1 MRRLESPRRFFER
14 EVLGMIEEKTLE
26 RLPEKTGVYIM
37 KSEEGQILYI
47 GKAKNIKERVRQY
60 FIPGRDGRPQVPF
73 LTLKVRS
80 IDTMITS
87 SEKEAL
93 ILENTLIKR
102 EQPKYNVL
110 LRDDKSFA
118 ALKVNIGHEWP
129 KVELVRSKGT
139 HKKDGLYFGPYPSAF
154 SARMTLDLIKKIF
167 PLRQCSDNEL
177 SSRTRPCILHAMG
190 RCIAP
195 CVSLCTREEYDN
207 LVDRVVHFLKGSD
220 KEIVQ
225 ELKAEMLRLSE
236 ALEFEKA
243 QAVKN
248 ILGHIEKTLEEQR
261 VEKIH
266 GKDMDAVGIYREGDE
281 GILVRMLY
289 RQGRLVSSSSLSF
302 SKVAQD
308 DRELIASFLLQS
320 YDDEGAMP
328 REILVPVEI
337 EDTASIN
344 DILGAKKGGLCE
356 VVFPKK
362 GDKKAILSIAL
373 ENAKAKFNQ
382 IKDQKELSEK
392 ALMEIKEAFHLKSY
406 PKRIECFDI
415 SNFQGTAIVG
425 ALVAFTDG
433 EKDTSRYRKFKIK
446 LTEEPDDY
454 LSMYEVLT
462 RRFKKAKEENNLPD
476 LILVDGGKGHL
487 NVALKV
493 LKELDII
500 TVDVLALAKEESRH
514 DKGIRAE
521 KVFLPNVKD
530 PVYLKTHSKILFFL
544 QKIRDEAHRFAI
556 SFMHQR
562 NAKAMTQSALDAV
575 PGIGPK
581 KKRALIRRFGSVK
594 KIREASD
601 EELAKTTGIT
611 RRDIENIR
619 SFLTSNP

>member
-1 MRRLESPRRFFER
+1 MVDDKMLD
-14 EVLGMIEEKTLE
+14 K
-26 RLPEKTGVYIM
+26 LPDKTGVYIM
-37 KSEEGQILYI
+37 KSEEGVVLYV
-47 GKAKNIKERVRQY
+47 GKAKNLKERVKQY

-73 LTLKVRS
+73 LTLKVRH

-93 ILENTLIKR
+93 ILENTLIKQ

-118 ALKVNIGHEWP
+118 ALKINIKHEWP
-129 KVELVRSKGT
+129 SVELVRSKGS

-177 SSRTRPCILHAMG
+177 VSRTRPCILHAMG

-195 CVSLCTREEYDN
+195 CVGLCTKEEYDD
-207 LVDRVVHFLKGSD
+207 LVQKVVQFLKGSD
-220 KEIVQ
+220 KEIIQ
-225 ELKAEMLRLSE
+225 KLKAEMLKLSE

-248 ILGHIEKTLEEQR
+248 ILDHIEKTLEQQR

-281 GILVRMLY
+281 GILVRMIY
-289 RQGRLVSSSSLSF
+289 RQGRLVSSATHSF
-302 SKVAQD
+302 SKIAEED
-308 DRELIASFLLQS
+308 ADLIASFLLQS
-320 YDDEGAMP
+320 YEEPHMMP
-328 REILVPVEI
+328 REVLVPVEMA
-337 EDTASIN
+337 DAASLSE
-344 DILGAKKGGLCE
+344 ILTAKKGGLSE
-356 VVFPKK
+356 VLCPQK
-362 GDKKAILSIAL
+362 GDKKAILDIAL
-373 ENAKAKFNQ
+373 ENAKAKFTQ
-382 IKDQKELSEK
+382 LKDQKELSEK
-392 ALMEIKEAFHLKSY
+392 ALMEIKETFHLKSY

-415 SNFQGTAIVG
+415 SNFQGSAIVG

-462 RRFKKAKEENNLPD
+462 RRFRKAKEENNLPD
-476 LILVDGGKGHL
+476 LVLVDGGKGHL

-500 TVDVLALAKEESRH
+500 TVDVISLAKEESRH

-521 KVFLPNVKD
+521 KVFLPNIKD
-530 PVYLKTHSKILFFL
+530 PLYLKTHSKILFFL

-562 NAKAMTQSALDAV
+562 KSKSLVQSELDAIA
-575 PGIGPK
+575 GIGPK
-581 KKRALIRRFGSVK
+581 KKRALLRKFGSVK
-594 KIREASD
+594 KIREATV
-601 EELAKTTGIT
+601 EELLTTPGIHQK
-611 RRDIENIR
+611 DADAIL
-619 SFLTSNP
+619 SFLRSDKQR